1 MVERRSSQNI
11 EREKR
16 LSFSQFLTHNAAM
29 VGITMSTTLLFA
41 FITLYVRNFI
51 KVSNFKVGLVIS
63 LAHLTSLIIS
73 PLAGSLSDAVRTRW
87 GRRRPFLFFG
97 SLTSA
102 LLLLAMPQVRNYY
115 LFLPLIV
122 LFFVFSVGYQ
132 IPFYA
137 LIPEMAP
144 AGKRG
149 AYTVFTGLLRFLGFA
164 LILGLGSLA
173 WRRDPAYPFYITA
186 LFVAIS
192 SLITVFSVREEN
204 NLSRSVK
211 RTVSSFLDRARVY
224 LADLREK
231 RSILLFLIAQ
241 FFWWLGLGAV
251 IPFVTILMKE
261 YYGIDISQFLR
272 LSPLAVLAA
281 ALMVFFVVLS
291 GILGD
296 RWGHRWVITSG
307 LFILT
312 LGWVIAYFVHSLWA
326 IYLIGAL
333 IAVGAS
339 TLINEPLAFLA
350 ELVPKGREGEFYGL
364 DTLSITAS
372 QAPAALLGGAVIDWF
387 GYSYI
392 FLFAAAWLAIATVFM
407 LIERDTI

>member
-1 MVERRSSQNI
+1 
-11 EREKR
+11 
-16 LSFSQFLTHNAAM
+16 
-29 VGITMSTTLLFA
+29 
-41 FITLYVRNFI
+41 
-51 KVSNFKVGLVIS
+51 
-63 LAHLTSLIIS
+63 
-73 PLAGSLSDAVRTRW
+73 
-87 GRRRPFLFFG
+87 
-97 SLTSA
+97 
-102 LLLLAMPQVRNYY
+102 MPQVRNYY

-137 LIPEMAP
+137 LIPEVAP

-204 NLSRSVK
+204 NLSRRVK

-231 RSILLFLIAQ
+231 RNILLFLIAQ

-272 LSPLAVLAA
+272 LS
-281 ALMVFFVVLS
+281 
-291 GILGD
+291 
-296 RWGHRWVITSG
+296 
-307 LFILT
+307 
-312 LGWVIAYFVHSLWA
+312 
-326 IYLIGAL
+326 
-333 IAVGAS
+333 
-339 TLINEPLAFLA
+339 PLAFLA

-392 FLFAAAWLAIATVFM
+392 FLFAAAGLAIATVFM
-407 LIERDTI
+407 LIKR